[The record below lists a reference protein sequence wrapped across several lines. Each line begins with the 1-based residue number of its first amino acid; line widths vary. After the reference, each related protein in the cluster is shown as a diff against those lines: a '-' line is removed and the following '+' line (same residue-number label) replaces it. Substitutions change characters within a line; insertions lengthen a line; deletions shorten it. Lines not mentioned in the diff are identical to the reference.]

1 MPELITDD
9 ACHIVYDVF
18 EDDAD
23 PITPDRPA
31 VVLHHGFGADP
42 NINWVRPGVLD
53 ALIDDGRVVVT
64 FDARGHGR
72 SEKLTD
78 PARYGP
84 ARMAHDVVQ
93 LADHLGLD
101 TYDLVGYSMGA
112 IVAATVAA
120 GDPRVRRLVLGG
132 IGGAAVDAELRAERR
147 ASMRP
152 LAEQLEAGDDSAM
165 AQAAGGLFRTLAS
178 GDTQAHAA
186 LAAAAQ
192 ANTDADLVDA
202 AAINAPTLVLVGED
216 DVLAPH
222 PDVLAASISGAT
234 LTVVPGDHLSAL
246 ARPELRRALVDF
258 LHD

>member
-1 MPELITDD
+1 MPEFITDD
-9 ACHIVYDVF
+9 DAHVVYDVF

-23 PITPDRPA
+23 PLTPNRPA
-31 VVLHHGFGADP
+31 VLLHHGFGADA

-53 ALIDDGRVVVT
+53 ALIDDGRVVVI

-84 ARMAHDVVQ
+84 ARLARDVAQ

-101 TYDLVGYSMGA
+101 RYDLVGYSMGA
-112 IVAATVAA
+112 VVAATTAT
-120 GDPRVRRLVLGG
+120 DDRRVRRLVLGG
-132 IGGAAVDAELRAERR
+132 IGGATVDPQLRAARR
-147 ASMRP
+147 ESMRP
-152 LAEQLEAGDDSAM
+152 LAEQLEAGDDTAM

-192 ANTDADLVDA
+192 ANAAADIVDA
-202 AAINAPTLVLVGED
+202 AAITAPTLVLVGAD
-216 DVLAPH
+216 DVLAGQ
-222 PDVLAASISGAT
+222 PDVLAEAIPDAT
-234 LTVVPGDHLSAL
+234 LVIVPGDHLSAL
-246 ARPELRRALVDF
+246 ARPELRGALVDF
-258 LHD
+258 LRR